1 VTGTGT
7 AAPTY
12 SVNLS
17 WDASTSPNIS
27 GYNLYRAVYT
37 TSCGTF
43 SKINSALITTLSY
56 TDTVVVDGT
65 NYCYATTAVNSSND
79 ESEYSNIVSD
89 VQIPAP

>member
-12 SVNLS
+12 SVALS
-17 WDASTSPNIS
+17 WTASTSPNIA
-27 GYNLYRAVYT
+27 GYNIYRALYT
-37 TSCGTF
+37 TSCGSFT
-43 SKINSALITTLSY
+43 KINTALNPSLAY

-65 NYCYATTAVNSSND
+65 NYCYATTAVDTNNN
-79 ESEYSNIVSD
+79 ESAYSNIVSD